1 MKNKWIVY
9 IVLALV
15 IVSGILVFSN
25 VKKKKQLTESG
36 IVATSKKGNVTE
48 EDVKNYLDT
57 LKRSFG
63 QTLVYEDLKTEEKK
77 LIVSD
82 IINNRLIAEEA
93 KKSDLANS
101 EEFKERLKKAK
112 EDLLKD
118 MYLQDLIA
126 KNIYDGDIKSKYEEL
141 VKALEEVKALDLTD
155 YTEETIN
162 ILKEAIAKGEETL
175 TSKDQTV
182 IDEAVKAI
190 KDAVSAL
197 TKKTDFTSLE
207 EAINQNSDLN
217 ELHYFKDAIT
227 SHKALIEE
235 GKKVLANKEATQE
248 EVDSI
253 LNKINESSKNLV
265 VRENKVE
272 LEKKINEAKEI
283 KSEGY
288 QTVRWENFL
297 YGIRYASDIYNN
309 PDSSDQEVSSALF
322 TLEYF
327 KSELK

>member
-48 EDVKNYLDT
+48 EDIKNYLDT

-112 EDLLKD
+112 EDLLKE

-141 VKALEEVKALDLTD
+141 VKALEGKKEYRIGHILVEKEEEMNKVMEELKNKKFSDVAKEYSIDSSKENGGEMIVIEGQSVKEFDDVLKKLPLNRISEPFKTQFGWHVIVKR
-155 YTEETIN
+155 EEKNAVVPEFDKAKDTIR
-162 ILKEAIAKGEETL
+162 A
-175 TSKDQTV
+175 
-182 IDEAVKAI
+182 
-190 KDAVSAL
+190 AL
-197 TKKTDFTSLE
+197 TKEFIKNYSAKNVED
-207 EAINQNSDLN
+207 ID
-217 ELHYFKDAIT
+217 IT
-227 SHKALIEE
+227 
-235 GKKVLANKEATQE
+235 
-248 EVDSI
+248 I
-253 LNKINESSKNLV
+253 LK
-265 VRENKVE
+265 
-272 LEKKINEAKEI
+272 
-283 KSEGY
+283 
-288 QTVRWENFL
+288 
-297 YGIRYASDIYNN
+297 
-309 PDSSDQEVSSALF
+309 
-322 TLEYF
+322 
-327 KSELK
+327 

>member
-112 EDLLKD
+112 EDLLKE

-141 VKALEEVKALDLTD
+141 VKALEGKKEYRIGHILVEKEEEMNKLMEELKNKKFSDVAKEYSIDSSKENGGEMIVIEGQSVKEFDDVLKKLPLNRISEPFKTQFGWHVIVKR
-155 YTEETIN
+155 EEKNAVVPEFDKAKDTIR
-162 ILKEAIAKGEETL
+162 A
-175 TSKDQTV
+175 
-182 IDEAVKAI
+182 
-190 KDAVSAL
+190 AL
-197 TKKTDFTSLE
+197 TKEFIKNYSAKNVED
-207 EAINQNSDLN
+207 ID
-217 ELHYFKDAIT
+217 IT
-227 SHKALIEE
+227 
-235 GKKVLANKEATQE
+235 
-248 EVDSI
+248 I
-253 LNKINESSKNLV
+253 LK
-265 VRENKVE
+265 
-272 LEKKINEAKEI
+272 
-283 KSEGY
+283 
-288 QTVRWENFL
+288 
-297 YGIRYASDIYNN
+297 
-309 PDSSDQEVSSALF
+309 
-322 TLEYF
+322 
-327 KSELK
+327 

>member
-112 EDLLKD
+112 EDLLKE

-141 VKALEEVKALDLTD
+141 VKALEGKKEYRIGHILVEKEEEMNKVMEELKNKKFSDVAKEYSIDSSKENGGEMIVIEGQSVKEFDDVLKKLPLNRISEPFKTQFGWHVIVKR
-155 YTEETIN
+155 EEKNAVVPEFDKAKDTIR
-162 ILKEAIAKGEETL
+162 A
-175 TSKDQTV
+175 
-182 IDEAVKAI
+182 
-190 KDAVSAL
+190 AL
-197 TKKTDFTSLE
+197 TKEFIKNYSAKNVED
-207 EAINQNSDLN
+207 ID
-217 ELHYFKDAIT
+217 IT
-227 SHKALIEE
+227 
-235 GKKVLANKEATQE
+235 
-248 EVDSI
+248 I
-253 LNKINESSKNLV
+253 LK
-265 VRENKVE
+265 
-272 LEKKINEAKEI
+272 
-283 KSEGY
+283 
-288 QTVRWENFL
+288 
-297 YGIRYASDIYNN
+297 
-309 PDSSDQEVSSALF
+309 
-322 TLEYF
+322 
-327 KSELK
+327 

>member
-15 IVSGILVFSN
+15 IVSGILVFFN

-93 KKSDLANS
+93 KKSNLANS

-112 EDLLKD
+112 EDLLKE

-141 VKALEEVKALDLTD
+141 VKALEGKKEYRIGHILVEKEEEMNKVMEELKNKKFSDVAKEYSIDSSKENGGEMIVIEGQSVKEFDDVLKKLPLNRISEPFKTQFGWHVIVKR
-155 YTEETIN
+155 EEKNAVVPEFDKAKDTIR
-162 ILKEAIAKGEETL
+162 A
-175 TSKDQTV
+175 
-182 IDEAVKAI
+182 
-190 KDAVSAL
+190 AL
-197 TKKTDFTSLE
+197 TKEFIKNYSAKNVED
-207 EAINQNSDLN
+207 ID
-217 ELHYFKDAIT
+217 IT
-227 SHKALIEE
+227 
-235 GKKVLANKEATQE
+235 
-248 EVDSI
+248 I
-253 LNKINESSKNLV
+253 LK
-265 VRENKVE
+265 
-272 LEKKINEAKEI
+272 
-283 KSEGY
+283 
-288 QTVRWENFL
+288 
-297 YGIRYASDIYNN
+297 
-309 PDSSDQEVSSALF
+309 
-322 TLEYF
+322 
-327 KSELK
+327 

>member
-15 IVSGILVFSN
+15 IVSGILLFSN

-112 EDLLKD
+112 EDLLKE

-141 VKALEEVKALDLTD
+141 VKALEGKKEYRIGHILVEKEEEMNKLMEELKNKKFSDVAKEYSIDSSKENGGEMIVIEGQSVKEFDDVLKKLPLNRISEPFKTQFGWHVIVKR
-155 YTEETIN
+155 EEKNAVVPEFDKAKDTIR
-162 ILKEAIAKGEETL
+162 A
-175 TSKDQTV
+175 
-182 IDEAVKAI
+182 
-190 KDAVSAL
+190 AL
-197 TKKTDFTSLE
+197 TKEFIKNYSAKNVED
-207 EAINQNSDLN
+207 ID
-217 ELHYFKDAIT
+217 IT
-227 SHKALIEE
+227 
-235 GKKVLANKEATQE
+235 
-248 EVDSI
+248 I
-253 LNKINESSKNLV
+253 LK
-265 VRENKVE
+265 
-272 LEKKINEAKEI
+272 
-283 KSEGY
+283 
-288 QTVRWENFL
+288 
-297 YGIRYASDIYNN
+297 
-309 PDSSDQEVSSALF
+309 
-322 TLEYF
+322 
-327 KSELK
+327 

>member
-141 VKALEEVKALDLTD
+141 VKALEGKKEYRIGHILVEKEEEMNKVMEELKNKKFSDVAKEYSIDSSKENGGEMIVIEGQSVKEFDDVLKKLPLNRISEPFKTQFGWHVIVKR
-155 YTEETIN
+155 EE
-162 ILKEAIAKGEETL
+162 
-175 TSKDQTV
+175 
-182 IDEAVKAI
+182 
-190 KDAVSAL
+190 KDAVVPEFDKAKDTIRAAL
-197 TKKTDFTSLE
+197 TKEFIKNYSAKNVED
-207 EAINQNSDLN
+207 ID
-217 ELHYFKDAIT
+217 IT
-227 SHKALIEE
+227 
-235 GKKVLANKEATQE
+235 
-248 EVDSI
+248 I
-253 LNKINESSKNLV
+253 LK
-265 VRENKVE
+265 
-272 LEKKINEAKEI
+272 
-283 KSEGY
+283 
-288 QTVRWENFL
+288 
-297 YGIRYASDIYNN
+297 
-309 PDSSDQEVSSALF
+309 
-322 TLEYF
+322 
-327 KSELK
+327 

>member
-1 MKNKWIVY
+1 MKNKWTVY

-112 EDLLKD
+112 EDLLKE

-141 VKALEEVKALDLTD
+141 VKALEGKKEYRIGHILVEKEEEMNKVMEELKNKKFSDVAKEYSIDSSKENGGEMIVIEGQSVKEFDDVLKKLPLNRISEPFKTQFGWHVIVKREGKNAVVPEFDKAKD
-155 YTEETIN
+155 TIR
-162 ILKEAIAKGEETL
+162 A
-175 TSKDQTV
+175 
-182 IDEAVKAI
+182 
-190 KDAVSAL
+190 AL
-197 TKKTDFTSLE
+197 TKEFIKNYSAKNVED
-207 EAINQNSDLN
+207 ID
-217 ELHYFKDAIT
+217 IT
-227 SHKALIEE
+227 
-235 GKKVLANKEATQE
+235 
-248 EVDSI
+248 I
-253 LNKINESSKNLV
+253 LK
-265 VRENKVE
+265 
-272 LEKKINEAKEI
+272 
-283 KSEGY
+283 
-288 QTVRWENFL
+288 
-297 YGIRYASDIYNN
+297 
-309 PDSSDQEVSSALF
+309 
-322 TLEYF
+322 
-327 KSELK
+327 

>member
-101 EEFKERLKKAK
+101 EEFKERLKKTK
-112 EDLLKD
+112 EDLLKE

-141 VKALEEVKALDLTD
+141 VKALEGKKEYRIGHILVEKEEEMNKVMEELKNKKFSDVAKEYSIDSSKENGGEMIVIEGQSVKEFDDVLKKLPLNRISEPFKTQFGWHVIVKR
-155 YTEETIN
+155 EEKNAVVPEFDKAKDTIR
-162 ILKEAIAKGEETL
+162 A
-175 TSKDQTV
+175 
-182 IDEAVKAI
+182 
-190 KDAVSAL
+190 AL
-197 TKKTDFTSLE
+197 TKEFIKNYSAKNVED
-207 EAINQNSDLN
+207 ID
-217 ELHYFKDAIT
+217 IT
-227 SHKALIEE
+227 
-235 GKKVLANKEATQE
+235 
-248 EVDSI
+248 I
-253 LNKINESSKNLV
+253 LK
-265 VRENKVE
+265 
-272 LEKKINEAKEI
+272 
-283 KSEGY
+283 
-288 QTVRWENFL
+288 
-297 YGIRYASDIYNN
+297 
-309 PDSSDQEVSSALF
+309 
-322 TLEYF
+322 
-327 KSELK
+327 